1 MLNIYSSN
9 RKRITR
15 IDKNEEEITKNI
27 SYILQFIDSTEF
39 TASSLSNLVNI
50 YLKDFIKLNVN

>member
-15 IDKNEEEITKNI
+15 IDKNEEEITTNI

-39 TASSLSNLVNI
+39 TEAHYQILLISI
-50 YLKDFIKLNVN
+50 